1 MKKIFFKNIKSKK
14 QKAPYKIALYPLLF
28 VLCLLFSSCSNK
40 ATETKGGPST
50 KDTAAKKEEP
60 TATDVELTDDQI
72 KAIDLQTGSIEQR
85 NLSSTL
91 KVNGKLT
98 LPPQNQA
105 QVSILTGG
113 IVKTINVTEGTFV
126 KQGQTLAT
134 IVNNEVIQL
143 QQDYLENKS
152 QLVYLQAEFMRQKEL
167 QEDRINATKTLQQ
180 VQNELSIALAKQKGL
195 QTKLQVL
202 GINADNIST
211 ANFTN
216 RIAVTAP
223 ISGFVHHINLTMGK
237 FADAN
242 TILFDI
248 VDNRFLHLD
257 LTLFEKDIAKVKIG
271 DKIMFTDANDASHTH
286 PATIFALNK
295 SFEDNQQAILA
306 HAKIEGAT
314 ETLLPGMYV
323 EARIQ
328 IDNYKT
334 STLPGNAVV
343 SNGDEHYIY
352 VETKKNHYKQIAIT
366 IGVSD
371 VGFTEIKPLEEIPA
385 NAKVVIKGAY
395 YLLSQLTKGSAEE

>member
-1 MKKIFFKNIKSKK
+1 MRTIFLITATLIFAATSCKNKS
-14 QKAPYKIALYPLLF
+14 A
-28 VLCLLFSSCSNK
+28 
-40 ATETKGGPST
+40 ETQV
-50 KDTAAKKEEP
+50 EP
-60 TATDVELTDDQI
+60 TATDSVGAKKELIETEVTLTDDQI
-72 KAIDLQTGSIEQR
+72 KAIGLETGNVELR
-85 NLSSTL
+85 NLKSTL

-105 QVSILTGG
+105 QVSILVGG
-113 IVKTINVTEGTFV
+113 LVKSIDVTEGVFV

-134 IVNNEVIQL
+134 LVNNDIIQL

-152 QLVYLQAEFMRQKEL
+152 QLKYLQAEFTRQTAL
-167 QEDRINATKTLQQ
+167 QEDKINATKTLQQ
-180 VQNELSIALAKQKGL
+180 VENELGMAQAKQKGL
-195 QTKLQVL
+195 QTKLQLQGV
-202 GINADNIST
+202 NAANIST
-211 ANFTN
+211 SNFTN

-257 LTLFEKDIAKVKIG
+257 LTLFEKDISKVKVG
-271 DKIMFTDANDASHTH
+271 DKIMFTDANDVSHTH

-295 SFEDNQQAILA
+295 SFEDNQQAIIA
-306 HAKIEGAT
+306 HAKIDEIT

-328 IDNYKT
+328 IDNYQAN
-334 STLPGNAVV
+334 SLPDDAVV

-352 VETKKNHYKQIAIT
+352 LQVAKNKYKQVPVKT
-366 IGVSD
+366 GVSD
-371 VGFTEIKPLEEIPA
+371 MGFTEILPLEELPA
-385 NAKVVIKGAY
+385 NAKIVTKGAY
-395 YLLSQLTKGSAEE
+395 YLLSQLTKGSGEEE

>member
-1 MKKIFFKNIKSKK
+1 MKNI
-14 QKAPYKIALYPLLF
+14 LLII
-28 VLCLLFSSCSNK
+28 LTLFFAITSCKNK
-40 ATETKGGPST
+40 ATETKAEPST
-50 KDTAAKKEEP
+50 KDTTAKKEEP
-60 TATDVELTDDQI
+60 TATEVELTDDQI
-72 KAIDLQTGSIEQR
+72 KAIGLETGSIEQR
-85 NLSSTL
+85 NLKSTL

-126 KQGQTLAT
+126 KQDQTLAT

-152 QLVYLQAEFMRQKEL
+152 QLVYLQAEFKRQKEL

-180 VQNELSIALAKQKGL
+180 VQNELSIAQAKQKGL
-195 QTKLQVL
+195 QTKLQL
-202 GINADNIST
+202 QGINAANIST
-211 ANFTN
+211 TNFTN

-223 ISGFVHHINLTMGK
+223 ISGFIHHINLTMGK

-306 HAKIEGAT
+306 HAKIEGKT

-328 IDNYKT
+328 IDDYKT
-334 STLPGNAVV
+334 NALPNDAVV

-352 VETKKNHYKQIAIT
+352 VETSKNHYKQIAVT

-371 VGFTEIKPLEEIPA
+371 VGFTEIKPFEEIPP

-395 YLLSQLTKGSAEE
+395 YLLSQLTKGSSEE

>member
-1 MKKIFFKNIKSKK
+1 MKNILLILLTVFF
-14 QKAPYKIALYPLLF
+14 AIA
-28 VLCLLFSSCSNK
+28 SCKNK
-40 ATETKGGPST
+40 ETETKAMPST
-50 KDTAAKKEEP
+50 KDSTENKEAPAASE
-60 TATDVELTDDQI
+60 VELTDDQV
-72 KAIDLQTGSIEQR
+72 KAIGLQTGGIEQR
-85 NLSSTL
+85 NLKSTL

-105 QVSILTGG
+105 QVSILMGG
-113 IVKTINVTEGTFV
+113 IVKTIDVTEGTFV

-152 QLVYLQAEFMRQKEL
+152 QLIYLQAEFKRQTEL

-180 VQNELSIALAKQKGL
+180 VQNELSMTQARQKGL
-195 QTKLQVL
+195 QTKLQL
-202 GINADNIST
+202 HGINPANIST
-211 ANFTN
+211 TNFTN

-242 TILFDI
+242 TVLFDI

-257 LTLFEKDIAKVKIG
+257 LTLFEKDISKVKVG
-271 DKIMFTDANDASHTH
+271 DKIMFTDANDVSHVH

-295 SFEDNQQAILA
+295 SFDDNQQAIIA
-306 HAKIEGAT
+306 HAKIEEQT

-328 IDNYKT
+328 IDNYKANA
-334 STLPGNAVV
+334 LPDDAVV

-352 VETKKNHYKQIAIT
+352 VETKKNHYKQIAVT
-366 IGVSD
+366 KGVSD
-371 VGFTEIKPLEEIPA
+371 IGFSEILPLEEIPA
-385 NAKVVIKGAY
+385 NAKVVTKGAY

>member
-1 MKKIFFKNIKSKK
+1 MKNIFLIMLS
-14 QKAPYKIALYPLLF
+14 LF
-28 VLCLLFSSCSNK
+28 FAMISCKNK
-40 ATETKGGPST
+40 ATETKTESAK
-50 KDTAAKKEEP
+50 KDTTVTKEEHHE
-60 TATDVELTDDQI
+60 TEVELTDDQI

-85 NLSSTL
+85 NLKSTL

-113 IVKTINVTEGTFV
+113 IVKSINVTEGSFV
-126 KQGQTLAT
+126 NKGQTLAT

-152 QLVYLQAEFMRQKEL
+152 QLIYLQAEFKRQKDL
-167 QEDRINATKTLQQ
+167 QEDKINATKTLQQ
-180 VQNELSIALAKQKGL
+180 VQNELSMAQAKQKGL
-195 QTKLQVL
+195 QTKLQL
-202 GINADNIST
+202 QGINAANIST
-211 ANFTN
+211 SNFTN
-216 RIAVTAP
+216 RIAVRAP

-257 LTLFEKDIAKVKIG
+257 LTLFEKDISKVKVD
-271 DKIMFTDANDASHTH
+271 DKVVFTDANDASHTH

-306 HAKIEGAT
+306 HAKIEGVT

-323 EARIQ
+323 EARVQ
-328 IDNYKT
+328 IDDYKT
-334 STLPGNAVV
+334 NALPDDAVV
-343 SNGDEHYIY
+343 SNGDDHYIY
-352 VETKKNHYKQIAIT
+352 VEIKKNHYKQIAVKT
-366 IGVSD
+366 GVSD
-371 VGFTEIKPLEEIPA
+371 MGFTEIKPLEEIPP
-385 NAKVVIKGAY
+385 NAKVVTKGAY
-395 YLLSQLTKGSAEE
+395 YLLSQLTKGSGEE

>member
-1 MKKIFFKNIKSKK
+1 MKNIFL
-14 QKAPYKIALYPLLF
+14 IMLTLF
-28 VLCLLFSSCSNK
+28 FAVSSCKNK
-40 ATETKGGPST
+40 ATETKAEPTT
-50 KDTAAKKEEP
+50 KDTTAHKEGE
-60 TATDVELTDDQI
+60 DEEEEDGLVELTDEQV
-72 KAIDLQTGSIEQR
+72 KAISLQTGSIEQR
-85 NLSSTL
+85 NLKSTL

-113 IVKTINVTEGTFV
+113 IVKSINVTEGTFV

-152 QLVYLQAEFMRQKEL
+152 QLIYLQAEFKRQKEL

-180 VQNELSIALAKQKGL
+180 VQNELGVAQARQKGL
-195 QTKLQVL
+195 QTKLQL
-202 GINADNIST
+202 QGINAANISNS
-211 ANFTN
+211 NFTN

-223 ISGFVHHINLTMGK
+223 ISGFIHHINLTMGK

-257 LTLFEKDIAKVKIG
+257 LTLFEKDISKVKVG

-286 PATIFALNK
+286 PATIFSLNK

-306 HAKIEGAT
+306 HAKIEGQT
-314 ETLLPGMYV
+314 ESLLPGMYV

-328 IDNYKT
+328 IDDYKT
-334 STLPGNAVV
+334 DALPDEAVV
-343 SNGDEHYIY
+343 SNGDEHFIY
-352 VETKKNHYKQIAIT
+352 VEVKKNHYKQIPVT
-366 IGVSD
+366 KGVSD
-371 VGFTEIKPLEEIPA
+371 VGFTEIKPLAEIPP

-395 YLLSQLTKGSAEE
+395 YLLSQQTKGSGEHHH

>member
-1 MKKIFFKNIKSKK
+1 MKNMYIIILTLFFTI
-14 QKAPYKIALYPLLF
+14 
-28 VLCLLFSSCSNK
+28 SSCKNK
-40 ATETKGGPST
+40 AAETKVAPAA
-50 KDTAAKKEEP
+50 KDTTAAKEEP
-60 TATDVELTDDQI
+60 TSKEVELTDEQI
-72 KAIDLQTGSIEQR
+72 KAIGLVTGSIEQR
-85 NLSSTL
+85 NLKSTL

-113 IVKTINVTEGTFV
+113 IVKTINVTEGIFV

-152 QLVYLQAEFMRQKEL
+152 QLVYLNTEFKRQKEL
-167 QEDRINATKTLQQ
+167 QEDRINATKILQQ
-180 VQNELSIALAKQKGL
+180 VQNELSIAQAKQKGL
-195 QTKLQVL
+195 QTKLQL
-202 GINADNIST
+202 QGINAENIST

-223 ISGFVHHINLTMGK
+223 ISGFIHHINLTMGK

-271 DKIMFTDANDASHTH
+271 NKIMFTDVNDVSHTH
-286 PATIFALNK
+286 PATIFSLNK

-306 HAKIEGAT
+306 HAKIEGQT

-328 IDNYKT
+328 IDDYKT
-334 STLPGNAVV
+334 TSLPGDAVV

-352 VETKKNHYKQIAIT
+352 IEIKKNHYKQIAVKT
-366 IGVSD
+366 GVTD
-371 VGFTEIKPLEEIPA
+371 LGFTEILPLEEIPEG
-385 NAKVVIKGAY
+385 AKVVTKGAY
-395 YLLSQLTKGSAEE
+395 YLLSQLTKGSGEE

>member
-1 MKKIFFKNIKSKK
+1 MKNMYIIILTLFFT
-14 QKAPYKIALYPLLF
+14 
-28 VLCLLFSSCSNK
+28 VSSCKNK
-40 ATETKGGPST
+40 AAETKVVPAA
-50 KDTAAKKEEP
+50 KDTTAAKEES
-60 TATDVELTDDQI
+60 TSRGVELSDEQI
-72 KAIDLQTGSIEQR
+72 KAIGLVTGSIEQR
-85 NLSSTL
+85 NLKSTL

-113 IVKTINVTEGTFV
+113 IVKTINVTEGIFV

-152 QLVYLQAEFMRQKEL
+152 QLVYLNTEFKRQKEL
-167 QEDRINATKTLQQ
+167 QEDRINATKILQQ
-180 VQNELSIALAKQKGL
+180 VQNELSIAQAKQKGL
-195 QTKLQVL
+195 QTKLQL
-202 GINADNIST
+202 QGINAANIST

-223 ISGFVHHINLTMGK
+223 ISGFIHHINLTMGK

-271 DKIMFTDANDASHTH
+271 NKIMFTDVNDLSHTH
-286 PATIFALNK
+286 PATIFSLNK

-306 HAKIEGAT
+306 HAKIEGQT

-328 IDNYKT
+328 IEDYKT
-334 STLPGNAVV
+334 TSLPGDAVV

-352 VETKKNHYKQIAIT
+352 IEIKKNHYKQIAVKT
-366 IGVSD
+366 GVTD
-371 VGFTEIKPLEEIPA
+371 LGFTEILPLEEIPEG
-385 NAKVVIKGAY
+385 AKVVTKGAY
-395 YLLSQLTKGSAEE
+395 YLLSQLTKGSGEE

>member
-1 MKKIFFKNIKSKK
+1 M
-14 QKAPYKIALYPLLF
+14 LF
-28 VLCLLFSSCSNK
+28 AITSCKNK
-40 ATETKGGPST
+40 ATETKAEPTAKDST
-50 KDTAAKKEEP
+50 ASKEEP
-60 TATDVELTDDQI
+60 TATEVELTDDQI

-85 NLSSTL
+85 NLKSTL

-152 QLVYLQAEFMRQKEL
+152 QLVYLQAEFKRQKDL

-180 VQNELSIALAKQKGL
+180 VQNELSMAQAKQKGL
-195 QTKLQVL
+195 QTKLQL
-202 GINADNIST
+202 QGINAANIST
-211 ANFTN
+211 TNFTN

-242 TILFDI
+242 TVLFDI

-257 LTLFEKDIAKVKIG
+257 LTLFEKDISKVKIG
-271 DKIMFTDANDASHTH
+271 DKIIFTDANDVSHTH
-286 PATIFALNK
+286 AASIFALNK

-306 HAKIEGAT
+306 HAKIEGQT

-323 EARIQ
+323 QARIQ
-328 IDNYKT
+328 IDNYKANA
-334 STLPGNAVV
+334 LPDEAVV

-352 VETKKNHYKQIAIT
+352 VETAKNHYKQIAVKT
-366 IGVSD
+366 GVSD
-371 VGFTEIKPLEEIPA
+371 MGFTEILPLEEIPP

-395 YLLSQLTKGSAEE
+395 YLLSQLTKGSGEEE

>member
-1 MKKIFFKNIKSKK
+1 MKNIFL
-14 QKAPYKIALYPLLF
+14 IILTLF
-28 VLCLLFSSCSNK
+28 MAITSCKNK
-40 ATETKGGPST
+40 ATEAKAELTT
-50 KDTAAKKEEP
+50 KDTTAHKDEEHEGEEEEEGL
-60 TATDVELTDDQI
+60 VELTSEQV

-113 IVKTINVTEGTFV
+113 IVKSINVTEGSFV

-152 QLVYLQAEFMRQKEL
+152 QLIYLQAEFKRQKEL

-180 VQNELSIALAKQKGL
+180 VQNELGVAQARQKGL
-195 QTKLQVL
+195 QTKLQL
-202 GINADNIST
+202 QGINAANISNS
-211 ANFTN
+211 NFTN

-223 ISGFVHHINLTMGK
+223 ISGFIHHINLTMGK

-257 LTLFEKDIAKVKIG
+257 LTLFEKDISKVKVG
-271 DKIMFTDANDASHTH
+271 DKLIFTDANDVSHTH
-286 PATIFALNK
+286 AATIFSLNK

-306 HAKIEGAT
+306 HAKIEGKT
-314 ETLLPGMYV
+314 ENLLPGMYV

-328 IDNYKT
+328 IDDYT
-334 STLPGNAVV
+334 AASLPNEAVV

-352 VETKKNHYKQIAIT
+352 VEVKANHYKQIPVT
-366 IGVSD
+366 KGVSD
-371 VGFTEIKPLEEIPA
+371 VGFTEIKPLAEIPA

-395 YLLSQLTKGSAEE
+395 YLLSQQTKGSGEHNH

>member
-1 MKKIFFKNIKSKK
+1 MKNIFL
-14 QKAPYKIALYPLLF
+14 IILTLLF
-28 VLCLLFSSCSNK
+28 AITSCKNK
-40 ATETKGGPST
+40 VAETKAEPAT
-50 KDTAAKKEEP
+50 KDTTAAKDEP
-60 TATDVELTDDQI
+60 AATEVVLTDEQI
-72 KAIDLQTGSIEQR
+72 KAIGLETGSIEQR
-85 NLSSTL
+85 NLKSTI
-91 KVNGKLT
+91 KVNGKLM

-126 KQGQTLAT
+126 RQGQILAT

-152 QLVYLQAEFMRQKEL
+152 QLIYLYAEVKRQKDL

-180 VQNELSIALAKQKGL
+180 VQNELGIAQAKQKGL
-195 QTKLQVL
+195 QTKLQL
-202 GINADNIST
+202 QGINAANIST
-211 ANFTN
+211 TNFTN

-223 ISGFVHHINLTMGK
+223 ISGFIHHINLTMGK

-257 LTLFEKDIAKVKIG
+257 LTLFEKDISKVKIG
-271 DKIMFTDANDASHTH
+271 NKVVFTDANDASHTH

-306 HAKIEGAT
+306 HAKIEGVT

-328 IDNYKT
+328 IDDYKT
-334 STLPGNAVV
+334 NALPNDAVV
-343 SNGDEHYIY
+343 SNGDDHYIY
-352 VETKKNHYKQIAIT
+352 VEISKNHYKQIAVK

-371 VGFTEIKPLEEIPA
+371 LGFTEILPLEEIPA
-385 NAKVVIKGAY
+385 GAKIVTKGAY
-395 YLLSQLTKGSAEE
+395 YLLSQLTKGSGEE

>member
-1 MKKIFFKNIKSKK
+1 MKVSKIKS
-14 QKAPYKIALYPLLF
+14 YSIATYLLPF
-28 VLCLLFSSCSNK
+28 VFGLMLFITSCKNK
-40 ATETKGGPST
+40 ATEANAEPSA
-50 KDTAAKKEEP
+50 KDSTAKKE
-60 TATDVELTDDQI
+60 ATTVTEVELTDDQI
-72 KAIDLQTGSIEQR
+72 KAIGLQIGSIEQR
-85 NLSSTL
+85 NLKSTL

-113 IVKTINVTEGTFV
+113 IVKSINVTEGTFV

-152 QLVYLQAEFMRQKEL
+152 QLVYLQAEFKRQTDL

-180 VQNELSIALAKQKGL
+180 VQNELSMAQAKQKGL
-195 QTKLQVL
+195 QTKLQL
-202 GINADNIST
+202 QGINYTKIST
-211 ANFTN
+211 TNFTN

-257 LTLFEKDIAKVKIG
+257 LTLFEKDIARVKVGNKV
-271 DKIMFTDANDASHTH
+271 MFTDANDVSHVH

-295 SFEDNQQAILA
+295 SFEDNQQAIIA
-306 HAKIEGAT
+306 HAKIEEQT

-328 IDNYKT
+328 IDNYKANA
-334 STLPGNAVV
+334 LPDDAVV

-352 VETKKNHYKQIAIT
+352 LETKKNHYKQIPVT
-366 IGVSD
+366 KGVSD
-371 VGFTEIKPLEEIPA
+371 IGFTEILPLVEIPA

-395 YLLSQLTKGSAEE
+395 YLLSQLTKGSGEE

>member
-1 MKKIFFKNIKSKK
+1 MKNIFL
-14 QKAPYKIALYPLLF
+14 IILTLF
-28 VLCLLFSSCSNK
+28 LAITSCKNK
-40 ATETKGGPST
+40 ATETNAEPST
-50 KDTAAKKEEP
+50 KDSTATKEEP
-60 TATDVELTDDQI
+60 TTLEVELTDDQI
-72 KAIDLQTGSIEQR
+72 KAINLETGSIEQR

-113 IVKTINVTEGTFV
+113 IVKSINVTEGTFV

-134 IVNNEVIQL
+134 IVNNEVVQL

-152 QLVYLQAEFMRQKEL
+152 QLVYLQTEVKRQKDL

-180 VQNELSIALAKQKGL
+180 VQSELGMALAKQKGL
-195 QTKLQVL
+195 QTKLQL
-202 GINADNIST
+202 QGINAANIST
-211 ANFTN
+211 INFTN

-257 LTLFEKDIAKVKIG
+257 LTLFEKDISKVKIG
-271 DKIMFTDANDASHTH
+271 DKVVFTDANDASHTH

-306 HAKIEGAT
+306 HAKIDEQT

-334 STLPGNAVV
+334 NALPNDAVV

-352 VETKKNHYKQIAIT
+352 VQTTKNHYKQIAVT
-366 IGVSD
+366 KGVSD
-371 VGFTEIKPLEEIPA
+371 IGFTEIKPLEEIPA
-385 NAKVVIKGAY
+385 NAKVVTKGAY
-395 YLLSQLTKGSAEE
+395 YLLSQLTKGSGEE

>member
-1 MKKIFFKNIKSKK
+1 MKNIFL
-14 QKAPYKIALYPLLF
+14 ILLTLF
-28 VLCLLFSSCSNK
+28 VAVTSCKNNT
-40 ATETKGGPST
+40 TETQSEPAK
-50 KDTAAKKEEP
+50 KDSVAAKEEHHE
-60 TATDVELTDDQI
+60 TEAELTDEQI
-72 KAIDLQTGSIEQR
+72 KAIDLQTGSVEQR
-85 NLSSTL
+85 NLKSTI

-113 IVKTINVTEGTFV
+113 IVKSIKVTEGIFV

-152 QLVYLQAEFMRQKEL
+152 QLVYLQEEFKRQKEL

-180 VQNELSIALAKQKGL
+180 VQNELSMAQARQKGL
-195 QTKLQVL
+195 QTKLQL
-202 GINADNIST
+202 QGINAASISPT
-211 ANFTN
+211 NFTN
-216 RIAVTAP
+216 HIAVTAP

-242 TILFDI
+242 TVLFDI

-257 LTLFEKDIAKVKIG
+257 LALFEKDISKVKIG
-271 DKIMFTDANDASHTH
+271 NKILFTDANDVSHSH

-295 SFEDNQQAILA
+295 SFEDNQQAIIA
-306 HAKIEGAT
+306 HAKIEEQT

-328 IDNYKT
+328 IDDYKT
-334 STLPGNAVV
+334 SALPDEAIV

-352 VETKKNHYKQIAIT
+352 VEIKKNHYQQVAVKT
-366 IGVSD
+366 GVSD
-371 VGFTEIKPLEEIPA
+371 MGFTEILPLEEIPA
-385 NAKVVIKGAY
+385 NAKVVTRGAY
-395 YLLSQLTKGSAEE
+395 YLLSQLTKGEGEHHN

>member
-1 MKKIFFKNIKSKK
+1 MKNIFL
-14 QKAPYKIALYPLLF
+14 IIVVLLF
-28 VLCLLFSSCSNK
+28 AATSCKTKS
-40 ATETKGGPST
+40 AETKAATSVN
-50 KDTAAKKEEP
+50 DTAAKKEAP
-60 TATDVELTDDQI
+60 IATELELTDDQI
-72 KAIDLQTGSIEQR
+72 KAIGLQTGSMEQR
-85 NLSSTL
+85 NLKSTL

-105 QVSILTGG
+105 QVSILMGG
-113 IVKTINVTEGTFV
+113 IVKTIDVTEGTFV

-143 QQDYLENKS
+143 QQEYLENKS
-152 QLVYLQAEFMRQKEL
+152 QLIYLQAEFKRQTEL

-180 VQNELSIALAKQKGL
+180 VQNELSTAQAKQKGL
-195 QTKLQVL
+195 QTKLQL
-202 GINADNIST
+202 QGINASGIST

-216 RIAVTAP
+216 RIRVTAP

-257 LTLFEKDIAKVKIG
+257 LTLFEKDIAKVKVG
-271 DKIMFTDANDASHTH
+271 DKIMFTDANDISHVH

-295 SFEDNQQAILA
+295 SFEDNQQAIIA
-306 HAKIEGAT
+306 HAKIEERT

-328 IDNYKT
+328 IDNYKANA
-334 STLPGNAVV
+334 LPNDAVV

-352 VETKKNHYKQIAIT
+352 IETKKNHYQQIAVKT
-366 IGVSD
+366 GVSD
-371 VGFTEIKPLEEIPA
+371 MGFIEILPLEEIAA
-385 NAKVVIKGAY
+385 NAKVVTKGAY
-395 YLLSQLTKGSAEE
+395 YLLSQLTKGSGEE

>member
-1 MKKIFFKNIKSKK
+1 MKNIL
-14 QKAPYKIALYPLLF
+14 IIILTLLF
-28 VLCLLFSSCSNK
+28 AISSCKNK
-40 ATETKGGPST
+40 AADTKAEPAT
-50 KDTAAKKEEP
+50 KNTTALKKEP
-60 TATDVELTDDQI
+60 TATEVELTDEQI
-72 KAIDLQTGSIEQR
+72 KAIGLQTGGIEQR
-85 NLSSTL
+85 NLKSTI
-91 KVNGKLT
+91 KVNGKLM

-126 KQGQTLAT
+126 KQGQILAT

-152 QLVYLQAEFMRQKEL
+152 QLVYLYAEVKRQKDL
-167 QEDRINATKTLQQ
+167 QEDHINATKTLQQ
-180 VQNELSIALAKQKGL
+180 VQNELGIAQAKQKGL
-195 QTKLQVL
+195 QTKLQL
-202 GINADNIST
+202 QGINAANIST
-211 ANFTN
+211 TNFTN

-223 ISGFVHHINLTMGK
+223 ISGFIHHINLTMGK

-257 LTLFEKDIAKVKIG
+257 LTLFEKDISKVKIG
-271 DKIMFTDANDASHTH
+271 NKVVFTDANEASHTH
-286 PATIFALNK
+286 SATIFSLNK

-306 HAKIEGAT
+306 HAKIEGVT

-328 IDNYKT
+328 IDDYKT
-334 STLPGNAVV
+334 TALPSDAVV

-352 VETKKNHYKQIAIT
+352 TEVKKNHYKQVAVKT
-366 IGVSD
+366 GVSD
-371 VGFTEIKPLEEIPA
+371 MGFTEILPLEEIPA
-385 NAKVVIKGAY
+385 DAKIVTKGAY
-395 YLLSQLTKGSAEE
+395 YLLSQLTKGSGEE

>member
-1 MKKIFFKNIKSKK
+1 MKNMYIIILTLFFTI
-14 QKAPYKIALYPLLF
+14 
-28 VLCLLFSSCSNK
+28 SSCKNK
-40 ATETKGGPST
+40 AAETKVVPAA
-50 KDTAAKKEEP
+50 KDTTAAKEES
-60 TATDVELTDDQI
+60 TSREVELSDEQI
-72 KAIDLQTGSIEQR
+72 KAIGLVTGSIEQR
-85 NLSSTL
+85 NLKSTL

-113 IVKTINVTEGTFV
+113 IVKTINVTEGIFV

-152 QLVYLQAEFMRQKEL
+152 QLVYLNTEFKRQNEL
-167 QEDRINATKTLQQ
+167 QEDRINATKILQQ
-180 VQNELSIALAKQKGL
+180 VQNELSIAQAKQKGL
-195 QTKLQVL
+195 QTKLQL
-202 GINADNIST
+202 QGINAANIST

-223 ISGFVHHINLTMGK
+223 ISGFIHHINLTMGK

-271 DKIMFTDANDASHTH
+271 NKIMFTDVNDLRHTH
-286 PATIFALNK
+286 PATIFSLNK

-306 HAKIEGAT
+306 HAKIEGQT

-328 IDNYKT
+328 IEDYKT
-334 STLPGNAVV
+334 TSLPGDAVV

-352 VETKKNHYKQIAIT
+352 IEIKKNHYKQIAVKT
-366 IGVSD
+366 GVTD
-371 VGFTEIKPLEEIPA
+371 LGFTEILPLEEIPEG
-385 NAKVVIKGAY
+385 AKVVTKGAY
-395 YLLSQLTKGSAEE
+395 YLLSQLTKGSGEE

>member
-1 MKKIFFKNIKSKK
+1 MKNIFIIIITLFFAITSCKNKTTETN
-14 QKAPYKIALYPLLF
+14 AEPLI
-28 VLCLLFSSCSNK
+28 K
-40 ATETKGGPST
+40 DTTAIKEKEATATE
-50 KDTAAKKEEP
+50 
-60 TATDVELTDDQI
+60 VELTEEQI
-72 KAIDLQTGSIEQR
+72 KAIGLETGSIEQR
-85 NLSSTL
+85 NLKSTI
-91 KVNGKLT
+91 KVNGKLM

-134 IVNNEVIQL
+134 IVNNEIIQL

-152 QLVYLQAEFMRQKEL
+152 QLVFLQTEFKRQKEL

-180 VQNELSIALAKQKGL
+180 VQNELGIAEAKQKGL
-195 QTKLQVL
+195 QTKLQL
-202 GINADNIST
+202 QGINAANIST
-211 ANFTN
+211 TNFTN
-216 RIAVTAP
+216 RISVTAP
-223 ISGFVHHINLTMGK
+223 ISGFIHHINLTMGK

-257 LTLFEKDIAKVKIG
+257 LTLFEKDISKVKIG
-271 DKIMFTDANDASHTH
+271 NKVVFTDANDVSHTH

-306 HAKIEGAT
+306 HAKIEAAT

-328 IDNYKT
+328 IDDYKT
-334 STLPGNAVV
+334 NSLPNDAVV

-352 VETKKNHYKQIAIT
+352 VETKKNYYKQIGVKM
-366 IGVSD
+366 GVSD
-371 VGFTEIKPLEEIPA
+371 MGFTEILSLEKIPA
-385 NAKVVIKGAY
+385 NAKVVTKGAY
-395 YLLSQLTKGSAEE
+395 YLLSQLTKGSGEE

>member
-1 MKKIFFKNIKSKK
+1 MKNIFL
-14 QKAPYKIALYPLLF
+14 IIITLF
-28 VLCLLFSSCSNK
+28 FTITSCKNK
-40 ATETKGGPST
+40 ATENKTEPLT
-50 KDTAAKKEEP
+50 KDTTVKKESPIE
-60 TATDVELTDDQI
+60 TEVVITDEQI
-72 KAIDLQTGSIEQR
+72 KAIGLQIGSMEQR
-85 NLSSTL
+85 NLKSTL

-105 QVSILTGG
+105 QVSILMGG

-134 IVNNEVIQL
+134 IVNNEIIQL
-143 QQDYLENKS
+143 QQEYLENKS
-152 QLVYLQAEFMRQKEL
+152 QLIYLLAEFKRQKEL

-180 VQNELSIALAKQKGL
+180 VQNELSIAQAKQKGL
-195 QTKLQVL
+195 QTKLQL
-202 GINADNIST
+202 QGIIADNIST
-211 ANFTN
+211 SNFTN
-216 RIAVTAP
+216 RIAIVAP
-223 ISGFVHHINLTMGK
+223 ISGFIHHINLTIGK

-242 TILFDI
+242 SILFDI

-271 DKIMFTDANDASHTH
+271 DKVIFTDANDASHTH
-286 PATIFALNK
+286 PSTIFALNK
-295 SFEDNQQAILA
+295 SFEDNQQAIIA
-306 HAKIEGAT
+306 HAKIEGQT

-334 STLPGNAVV
+334 SALPNDAIVN
-343 SNGDEHYIY
+343 NGDEHYIY
-352 VETKKNHYKQIAIT
+352 IETSKNHYKQIAVT

-371 VGFTEIKPLEEIPA
+371 MGFTEIKPLEEIPV

-395 YLLSQLTKGSAEE
+395 YLLSQLTKGSGEE

>member
-1 MKKIFFKNIKSKK
+1 MKNIFL
-14 QKAPYKIALYPLLF
+14 IILTLF
-28 VLCLLFSSCSNK
+28 FAITSCKNK
-40 ATETKGGPST
+40 ATETKAETST
-50 KDTAAKKEEP
+50 KDTTAKKEEP
-60 TATDVELTDDQI
+60 TATEVELTDDQI

-85 NLSSTL
+85 NLSSAL

-152 QLVYLQAEFMRQKEL
+152 QLVYLQAEFKRQKEL

-180 VQNELSIALAKQKGL
+180 VQNELSIAQAKQKGL
-195 QTKLQVL
+195 QTKLQL
-202 GINADNIST
+202 QGINAANIST
-211 ANFTN
+211 TNFTN

-223 ISGFVHHINLTMGK
+223 ISGFIHHINLTMGK

-306 HAKIEGAT
+306 HAKIEGTT

-334 STLPGNAVV
+334 SALPSDAVV

-352 VETKKNHYKQIAIT
+352 VETSKNHYKQIAVA

-371 VGFTEIKPLEEIPA
+371 VGFTEIKPLEEIPP
-385 NAKVVIKGAY
+385 NAKVVTKGAY
-395 YLLSQLTKGSAEE
+395 YLLSQLTKGSGEE

>member
-1 MKKIFFKNIKSKK
+1 MKNIFL
-14 QKAPYKIALYPLLF
+14 IMLTLLL
-28 VLCLLFSSCSNK
+28 VITSCKNK
-40 ATETKGGPST
+40 ATETKAEPT
-50 KDTAAKKEEP
+50 AKDTVAKKEEP
-60 TATDVELTDDQI
+60 TVTEVELTDDQI

-85 NLSSTL
+85 NLKSTI

-105 QVSILTGG
+105 QVSMLTGG
-113 IVKTINVTEGTFV
+113 IVKSINVTEGTFV
-126 KQGQTLAT
+126 KEGQTLAT

-152 QLVYLQAEFMRQKEL
+152 QLVYLEAEFKRQKEL

-180 VQNELSIALAKQKGL
+180 VQNELNMAQAKQKGL
-195 QTKLQVL
+195 QTKLQL
-202 GINADNIST
+202 QGINAANIST
-211 ANFTN
+211 TNFTN

-223 ISGFVHHINLTMGK
+223 ISGFIHHINLTMGK

-242 TILFDI
+242 TVLFDI

-257 LTLFEKDIAKVKIG
+257 LTLFEKDISKVKIG
-271 DKIMFTDANDASHTH
+271 DKIMFTDANDVSHTH

-306 HAKIEGAT
+306 HAKIEGQT

-323 EARIQ
+323 QARIQ
-328 IDNYKT
+328 IDNYKANA
-334 STLPGNAVV
+334 LPDEAVV

-352 VETKKNHYKQIAIT
+352 IETKKNHYKQIAVT
-366 IGVSD
+366 KGVND
-371 VGFTEIKPLEEIPA
+371 LGYTEILPLEEIPP
-385 NAKVVIKGAY
+385 NAKVVTKGAY
-395 YLLSQLTKGSAEE
+395 YLLSQLTKGSVEE